1 MIMEYEMKKLSA
13 EKLVNNIDVCK
24 QTAEYILTLLKGCTA
39 PKTINGTTYITEKF
53 RQFCTWG
60 AKSFMLI
67 YSTYD
72 CYGLQFA
79 VSGLKHRGRVR
90 IYYNPASDYFDVEL
104 LRARKN
110 ELVWGCEDLDFEQ
123 LHNVLHQHIE
133 RTDDKEV

>member
-1 MIMEYEMKKLSA
+1 MDYEMKKITAPSD
-13 EKLVNNIDVCK
+13 VSVCK
-24 QTAEYILTLLKGCTA
+24 EMAQYILTLLKGSTA
-39 PKTINGTTYITEKF
+39 PKAINGTTCISERL
-53 RQFCTWG
+53 RQFWTWG

-67 YSTYD
+67 GSTD
-72 CYGLQFA
+72 GCYGIQFS

-104 LRARKN
+104 LRARKD

-133 RTDDKEV
+133 RTDDPEV